1 MFVVLLS
8 FVDLLFLKHDVNILI
23 VIISGFFISLIMDK
37 IGYIMKFIS
46 IQKLSAQISIADA
59 KLNKSEAKFGNFFNQ
74 MNIPMCIFDLK
85 TKRFVACNPFLCNL
99 LEYTEE
105 ELSQMSINLI
115 YKDDLS
121 QSLELIKINLNQQKI
136 DSYTNRNVTKSGK
149 IVIIKWIFTKGDE
162 DGISYCIAIPQ
173 YIN

>member
-1 MFVVLLS
+1 MLSFADLLS
-8 FVDLLFLKHDVNILI
+8 LKHDVNTLI
-23 VIISGFFISLIMDK
+23 VIIFGVFLSLIMDK
-37 IGYIMKFIS
+37 IGHIMKFIS
-46 IQKLSAQISIADA
+46 IQKLSAQISIADD

-105 ELSQMSINLI
+105 ELLQMNINSLI

-162 DGISYCIAIPQ
+162 DGISYCIAIPHQ
-173 YIN
+173 S